1 MSEARNATR
10 VEPPD
15 DTKAFWQSTRDRR
28 LVYQWCLDCAQ
39 PVWFPREVCPGCLG
53 TSLEWRQSQG
63 RGRVYAASV
72 HHIPGNP
79 LMQDKTPYVV
89 ALVELEEGVRLMT
102 NVVGWDDPY
111 DAAVGRAVSVDWEPL
126 SDGRNLPVFRLD
138 VSPR

>member
-1 MSEARNATR
+1 
-10 VEPPD
+10 
-15 DTKAFWQSTRDRR
+15 
-28 LVYQWCLDCAQ
+28 
-39 PVWFPREVCPGCLG
+39 VCPGCLG